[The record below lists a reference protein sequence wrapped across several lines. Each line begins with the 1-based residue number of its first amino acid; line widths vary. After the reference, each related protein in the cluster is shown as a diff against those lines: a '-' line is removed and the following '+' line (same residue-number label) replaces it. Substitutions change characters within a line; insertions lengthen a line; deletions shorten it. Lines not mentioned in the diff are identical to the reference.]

1 MNGVHD
7 LGGKHGFGPV
17 EREEHE
23 PYFHADWEKAVMVM
37 NLIGMVKRIY
47 NIDEFRHA
55 VERMGQAEYLNTSYY
70 EHWLA
75 SLSTLLV
82 EKGVIGREE
91 LEARTREFAA
101 NPQRPLGDR
110 KDPELLE
117 RMMRVVRKGM
127 AEKSEPHPAPRFQ
140 LGEAVVTRNWQPPG
154 HTRLP
159 GYARGHGGRIHA
171 FHGVY
176 ILPDAHAHGRGRCP
190 EPLYSVGFEAGEL
203 WGETAEPRQ
212 RVYIDLWESYLTPV
226 ESEKRRDG

>member
-17 EREEHE
+17 EREANE

-37 NLIGMVKRIY
+37 NLVGMVKRIY

-55 VERMGQAEYLNTSYY
+55 IERMGQAEYLGTSYY

-91 LEARTREFAA
+91 LEARTREFEE
-101 NPQRPLGDR
+101 NPQKPLLDR

-127 AEKSEPHPAPRFQ
+127 PEQSAPDPAPRFQ
-140 LGEAVVTRNWQPPG
+140 PGDSVVTRNWHPPG

-159 GYARGHGGRIHA
+159 GYARGRRGRIHA

-212 RVYIDLWESYLTPV
+212 RVYIDLWESYLKP
-226 ESEKRRDG
+226 EGG

>member
-17 EREEHE
+17 EREANE

-37 NLIGMVKRIY
+37 NLVGMVKRIY

-55 VERMGQAEYLNTSYY
+55 IERMGQAEYLSTSYY

-91 LEARTREFAA
+91 LEARTKEFEE
-101 NPQRPLGDR
+101 NPQKPLLDR

-127 AEKSEPHPAPRFQ
+127 AEQSAPDPAPRFQ
-140 LGEAVVTRNWQPPG
+140 PGDAVVTRNWHPPG

-159 GYARGHGGRIHA
+159 GYARGRRGRIHA

-212 RVYIDLWESYLTPV
+212 RVYIDLWESYLKP
-226 ESEKRRDG
+226 EGG

>member
-1 MNGVHD
+1 V
-7 LGGKHGFGPV
+7 
-17 EREEHE
+17 
-23 PYFHADWEKAVMVM
+23 
-37 NLIGMVKRIY
+37 
-47 NIDEFRHA
+47 
-55 VERMGQAEYLNTSYY
+55 
-70 EHWLA
+70 
-75 SLSTLLV
+75 STLLV

-159 GYARGHGGRIHA
+159 GYARGHRGRIHA

-226 ESEKRRDG
+226 EGERRRDG

>member
-17 EREEHE
+17 EREENE

-55 VERMGQAEYLNTSYY
+55 IERMGQAEYLNTSYF

-75 SLSTLLV
+75 SVSTLLV
-82 EKGVIGREE
+82 EKGVISREE
-91 LEARTREFAA
+91 LEARTKEFED
-101 NPQRPLGDR
+101 NPQKPLPDR

-127 AEKSEPHPAPRFQ
+127 AEQSEPDPAPRFHA
-140 LGEAVVTRNWQPPG
+140 GDMVVTRNWQPPG

-159 GYARGHGGRIHA
+159 GYARGITGGSMPSTASTSSPTRMPMVAAAAPSRSIPSA
-171 FHGVY
+171 SKRASCGARRRSRVSACTS
-176 ILPDAHAHGRGRCP
+176 ICGR
-190 EPLYSVGFEAGEL
+190 A
-203 WGETAEPRQ
+203 
-212 RVYIDLWESYLTPV
+212 I
-226 ESEKRRDG
+226 

>member
-17 EREEHE
+17 EREANE

-55 VERMGQAEYLNTSYY
+55 IERMGQAEYLKTSYF

-75 SLSTLLV
+75 SVSTLLV
-82 EKGVIGREE
+82 EKGVISREE
-91 LEARTREFAA
+91 LEARTKEFED
-101 NPQRPLGDR
+101 NPQKPLPDR

-127 AEKSEPHPAPRFQ
+127 AEQSEPDPAPRFHA
-140 LGEAVVTRNWQPPG
+140 GDMVVTRNSQPPG

-159 GYARGHGGRIHA
+159 GYARGHHGRIHA

-212 RVYIDLWESYLTPV
+212 RVYIDLWESYLKPG
-226 ESEKRRDG
+226 DG

>member
-17 EREEHE
+17 EREDNE

-75 SLSTLLV
+75 SVSTLLV

-91 LEARTREFAA
+91 LEARAREFAM
-101 NPQRPLGDR
+101 NPQRSLGDR

-127 AEKSEPHPAPRFQ
+127 AEMSEPDPAPRFP

-159 GYARGHGGRIHA
+159 RRVHPPRRARPR
-171 FHGVY
+171 
-176 ILPDAHAHGRGRCP
+176 RGRCP
-190 EPLYSVGFEAGEL
+190 EPLYSVGFEASEL

-212 RVYIDLWESYLTPV
+212 RVFIDLWESYLTSV
-226 ESEKRRDG
+226 EAEGRRDG

>member
-17 EREEHE
+17 EREAHE

-37 NLIGMVKRIY
+37 NLVGMVKRIY

-55 VERMGQAEYLNTSYY
+55 IERMGQAEYLSTSYY

-75 SLSTLLV
+75 SVSTLLV

-91 LEARTREFAA
+91 LEARTKEFEE
-101 NPQRPLGDR
+101 NPQKPLLDR

-117 RMMRVVRKGM
+117 RMMRAVRKGM
-127 AEKSEPHPAPRFQ
+127 AEQSAPDPAPRFQ
-140 LGEAVVTRNWQPPG
+140 PGDAVVTRNWHPPG

-159 GYARGHGGRIHA
+159 GYARGRRGRIHA

-212 RVYIDLWESYLTPV
+212 RVYIDLWESYLKP
-226 ESEKRRDG
+226 EGG

>member
-17 EREEHE
+17 EREANE

-37 NLIGMVKRIY
+37 NLVGMVKRIY

-55 VERMGQAEYLNTSYY
+55 IERMGQAEYLSTSYY

-75 SLSTLLV
+75 SVSTLFV

-91 LEARTREFAA
+91 LEARTKEFEE
-101 NPQRPLGDR
+101 NPQKPLLDR

-117 RMMRVVRKGM
+117 RMMRAVRKGM
-127 AEKSEPHPAPRFQ
+127 AEQSAPDPAPRFQ
-140 LGEAVVTRNWQPPG
+140 PGHAVVTRNWHPPG

-159 GYARGHGGRIHA
+159 GYARGRRGRIHA

-176 ILPDAHAHGRGRCP
+176 LLPDAHAHGRGRCP

-212 RVYIDLWESYLTPV
+212 RVYIDLWESYLKP
-226 ESEKRRDG
+226 EGG

>member
-17 EREEHE
+17 EREANE
-23 PYFHADWEKAVMVM
+23 PCFHADWEKAVMVM

-55 VERMGQAEYLNTSYY
+55 IERMGQAEYLNTSYF

-75 SLSTLLV
+75 SVSTLLV
-82 EKGVIGREE
+82 EKGVISREE
-91 LEARTREFAA
+91 LEARTKEFED
-101 NPQRPLGDR
+101 NPQKPLPDR

-117 RMMRVVRKGM
+117 RMMRAVRKGM
-127 AEKSEPHPAPRFQ
+127 AEQSAPDPGPLFQ
-140 LGEAVVTRNWQPPG
+140 PGDAVVTRNWHPPG

-159 GYARGHGGRIHA
+159 GYARGRRGRIHA

-176 ILPDAHAHGRGRCP
+176 ILPDAHAHGRGRYP

-212 RVYIDLWESYLTPV
+212 RVYIDLWESYLKP
-226 ESEKRRDG
+226 EGG

>member
-17 EREEHE
+17 EREENE

-37 NLIGMVKRIY
+37 NLIGLVKRIY

-55 VERMGQAEYLNTSYY
+55 IEPMGQAEYLNTLYF

-75 SLSTLLV
+75 SVSTLLV
-82 EKGVIGREE
+82 EKGVISRDE
-91 LEARTREFAA
+91 LEARTKEFGD
-101 NPQRPLGDR
+101 NPQKPLPDR

-127 AEKSEPHPAPRFQ
+127 AEQSAPDPAPRFQ
-140 LGEAVVTRNWQPPG
+140 VGDMVVTRNWQPPG

-159 GYARGHGGRIHA
+159 AYARDHRGRIHA

-176 ILPDAHAHGRGRCP
+176 ILPDAHAHGRGPCP
-190 EPLYSVGFEAGEL
+190 EPLYSVGFGGGEL
-203 WGETAEPRQ
+203 WGETAEPRP
-212 RVYIDLWESYLTPV
+212 RVYMDLWESYLKPG
-226 ESEKRRDG
+226 DG

>member
-17 EREEHE
+17 EREAHE

-37 NLIGMVKRIY
+37 NLVGMVKRIY

-55 VERMGQAEYLNTSYY
+55 IERMGQAEYLSTSYY

-75 SLSTLLV
+75 SVSTLLV

-91 LEARTREFAA
+91 LEARTKEFEE
-101 NPQRPLGDR
+101 NPQKPLLDR

-117 RMMRVVRKGM
+117 RMMRAVRKGM
-127 AEKSEPHPAPRFQ
+127 AEQSAPDPAPRFHP
-140 LGEAVVTRNWQPPG
+140 GDAVVTRNWHPPG

-159 GYARGHGGRIHA
+159 GYARGRRGRIHA

-212 RVYIDLWESYLTPV
+212 RVYIDLWESYLKP
-226 ESEKRRDG
+226 EGG

>member
-17 EREEHE
+17 EREENE

-37 NLIGMVKRIY
+37 NLIGLVKRIY

-55 VERMGQAEYLNTSYY
+55 IERMGQAEYLNTSYF

-75 SLSTLLV
+75 SVSTLLV
-82 EKGVIGREE
+82 EKGVISRDE
-91 LEARTREFAA
+91 LEARTKEFGD
-101 NPQRPLGDR
+101 NPQKPLPDR

-127 AEKSEPHPAPRFQ
+127 AEQSAPDPAPRFQ
-140 LGEAVVTRNWQPPG
+140 SGDMVVTRNWQPPG

-159 GYARGHGGRIHA
+159 AYARGHRGRIHA

-212 RVYIDLWESYLTPV
+212 RVYIDLWESYLKPG
-226 ESEKRRDG
+226 DG

>member
-17 EREEHE
+17 EREQNE

-37 NLIGMVKRIY
+37 NLVGMVKRIY

-55 VERMGQAEYLNTSYY
+55 IERMGQAEYLDTSYY

-75 SLSTLLV
+75 SVSTLLV

-91 LEARTREFAA
+91 LDARTKEFER
-101 NPQRPLGDR
+101 NPQTPLRDR
-110 KDPELLE
+110 KDPELLA
-117 RMMRVVRKGM
+117 RLMSAVRKGM
-127 AEKSEPHPAPRFQ
+127 AEKSEPNPAPRFKA
-140 LGEAVVTRNWQPPG
+140 GDAVATRNWQPPG

-159 GYARGHGGRIHA
+159 GYARGHRGRIHA

-176 ILPDAHAHGRGRCP
+176 ILPDAHAH
-190 EPLYSVGFEAGEL
+190 
-203 WGETAEPRQ
+203 
-212 RVYIDLWESYLTPV
+212 
-226 ESEKRRDG
+226 

>member
-17 EREEHE
+17 EREANE

-37 NLIGMVKRIY
+37 NLVGMVKRIY

-55 VERMGQAEYLNTSYY
+55 IERMGQAEYLNTSYF

-75 SLSTLLV
+75 SVSTLLV
-82 EKGVIGREE
+82 EKGVISREE
-91 LEARTREFAA
+91 LEARTKEFED
-101 NPQRPLGDR
+101 NPQKPLPDR

-127 AEKSEPHPAPRFQ
+127 AEQSAPDPAPRFQ
-140 LGEAVVTRNWQPPG
+140 PGNSVVTRNWHPPG

-159 GYARGHGGRIHA
+159 GYARGRRGWIHA

-212 RVYIDLWESYLTPV
+212 RVYIDLWESYLKP
-226 ESEKRRDG
+226 EGG

>member
-17 EREEHE
+17 EREENE

-37 NLIGMVKRIY
+37 NLMGWVKRIY

-55 VERMGQAEYLNTSYY
+55 IERMGQAEYLNTSYF

-75 SLSTLLV
+75 SVSTLLV
-82 EKGVIGREE
+82 EKGVISREE
-91 LEARTREFAA
+91 LEARTKEFED
-101 NPQRPLGDR
+101 NPQKPLPDR

-127 AEKSEPHPAPRFQ
+127 AEQSAPDPAPRFRA
-140 LGEAVVTRNWQPPG
+140 GDMVVTRNWQPPG

-159 GYARGHGGRIHA
+159 GYARGHRGRIHA

-190 EPLYSVGFEAGEL
+190 EPLYSVGFESGEL

-212 RVYIDLWESYLTPV
+212 RVYIDLWESYLKPG
-226 ESEKRRDG
+226 DG